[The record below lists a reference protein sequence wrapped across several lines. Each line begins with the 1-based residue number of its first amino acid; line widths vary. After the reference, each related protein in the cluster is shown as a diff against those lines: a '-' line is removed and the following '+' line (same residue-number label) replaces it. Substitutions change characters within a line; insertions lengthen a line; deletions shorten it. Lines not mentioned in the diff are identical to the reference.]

1 MSQSPDQNPKRVLL
15 PPNVVAFFA
24 GVVLAVS
31 VGMIFRKISD
41 KFELGKGNTAL
52 KARTQENSP
61 STDGET
67 FDDSPLLNA
76 NDSPAENDKLKNKA
90 GAKGGNSRTEK
101 SRAGKSADAAS
112 PTAANVVNT
121 VNIPE
126 ETANGEVDYLAWRR
140 QLLAVQEQIAGQGLK
155 NLNVTLT
162 PRYRH
167 QAKGLAITRGQF
179 LDVVSKKVPAN
190 LPTRQANAGVILH
203 ALSDG
208 DFDVAEFS
216 RAAKDSAAVLDTL
229 CPAAPSANKP
239 IELEGIERVTI
250 LLTNSPQ
257 SFQCLQNWWASHP
270 KLSQVPEISIIG
282 FTRGSTFFGSLSAE
296 KKLISLQ
303 MWHPDWLVDNTVGLD
318 ESGSET
324 PQRKRALRLANVTR
338 ALAQPSDVRMQ
349 IPASNRTLA
358 GPLIE
363 PPPGETTPPKHLVV
377 GNFAL
382 IPSHMPRGNL
392 IATAFTNPGQFRSR
406 SASVKPPG
414 PGKTKAIVFA
424 TQGKKVQFMNIAK
437 E

>member
-1 MSQSPDQNPKRVLL
+1 M
-15 PPNVVAFFA
+15 
-24 GVVLAVS
+24 
-31 VGMIFRKISD
+31 
-41 KFELGKGNTAL
+41 
-52 KARTQENSP
+52 
-61 STDGET
+61 
-67 FDDSPLLNA
+67 
-76 NDSPAENDKLKNKA
+76 
-90 GAKGGNSRTEK
+90 
-101 SRAGKSADAAS
+101 
-112 PTAANVVNT
+112 
-121 VNIPE
+121 
-126 ETANGEVDYLAWRR
+126 
-140 QLLAVQEQIAGQGLK
+140 QEQLANQGVK

-203 ALSDG
+203 ALAEG

-216 RAAKDSAAVLDTL
+216 RAAKDSAAVLGAL
-229 CPAAPSANKP
+229 CPTSSAANSSV
-239 IELEGIERVTI
+239 ELQGIERVTI
-250 LLTNSPQ
+250 LLTNTPQ
-257 SFQCLQNWWASHP
+257 SFQCLQNWWTNHP
-270 KLSQVPEISIIG
+270 KLTQVQEISLIG

-303 MWHPDWLVDNTVGLD
+303 MWHPDWLIDNTVGLD
-318 ESGSET
+318 ESGNEA
-324 PQRKRALRLANVTR
+324 PQRRRALRLANVTR

-349 IPASNRTLA
+349 IPASNRTLS

-363 PPPGETTPPKHLVV
+363 PPPGETTPPKPLVV

-414 PGKTKAIVFA
+414 PGKTKAIVVA
-424 TQGKKVQFMNIAK
+424 TQGKKVQFMNIVK